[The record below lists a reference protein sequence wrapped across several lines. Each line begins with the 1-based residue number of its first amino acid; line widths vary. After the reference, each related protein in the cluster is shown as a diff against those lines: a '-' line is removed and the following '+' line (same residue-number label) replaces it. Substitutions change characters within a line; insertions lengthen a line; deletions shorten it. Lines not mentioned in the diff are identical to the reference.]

1 MLISIKNANDRRTVA
16 SILVENGYRVDI
28 VKIKDGKK
36 TETKL
41 RATTSAEEA
50 DEYME
55 RLKSGKSI

>member
-50 DEYME
+50 EEYME
-55 RLKSGKSI
+55 RLRSGKSI

>member
-55 RLKSGKSI
+55 RLRSGKSI

>member
-41 RATTSAEEA
+41 RATTSVEEA
-50 DEYME
+50 DEYLE
-55 RLKSGKSI
+55 RLRSGKSI